1 MKSIYNSIDNE
12 VQRPRAVLQT
22 ILNLHEF
29 MQLDDKQQKLFD
41 EKTLATSAEKC
52 NAYAKGLYYWEMDFQ
67 NDAEKTIDK
76 IITTNHVLGQP
87 EAAKGI
93 LISAMRNNLIEEDDR
108 RKYET
113 AEWLEKRHE
122 WSPALQEYS
131 EKLQAEPTR
140 LEYQKGKLR
149 CLKNLYDWD
158 NLSSL
163 VG

>member
-1 MKSIYNSIDNE
+1 
-12 VQRPRAVLQT
+12 VLQT

-76 IITTNHVLGQP
+76 IITTNYVLGQP

-93 LISAMRNNLIEEDDR
+93 LISAIRNNLIEEDDR
-108 RKYET
+108 KKYET

-122 WSPALQEYS
+122 WSPAL
-131 EKLQAEPTR
+131 K
-140 LEYQKGKLR
+140 
-149 CLKNLYDWD
+149 
-158 NLSSL
+158 
-163 VG
+163 